1 MEVCSSNKF
10 SSNFPINFSGGR
22 GNLYSMQIRGN
33 FVFVF
38 VKPCVCSGKSAYSLF
53 GFFFLSGF
61 IQCSE
66 VHLTDRL
73 LAQCILLTKL
83 SVSSLALI
91 CRLNGE
97 LTIETSGLCAVL
109 ADPSP
114 FGVG

>member
-53 GFFFLSGF
+53 GFFF
-61 IQCSE
+61 
-66 VHLTDRL
+66 
-73 LAQCILLTKL
+73 
-83 SVSSLALI
+83 
-91 CRLNGE
+91 
-97 LTIETSGLCAVL
+97 
-109 ADPSP
+109 
-114 FGVG
+114 